1 MQSREPE
8 PTPSVQAFRIS
19 DALRCALLNAPPGP
33 NLACPRESLAG
44 PAWPGPSRLP
54 SVGLWKDAVL
64 QPKDR
69 VALAGWQGLRL
80 AGLVSA
86 RARPGGRAWG
96 IDGLY
101 LPAECRPSGNGRGP
115 TEEPPDCRHHDFSAA
130 ATGSLAL
137 LEELCL
143 AVGQRSAERVFLR
156 LAAGSP
162 ALSLARRSGFVA
174 GCNETLLAGPG
185 RRAGCGAGPTHPL
198 AEDSPEYDRPGA
210 GFRPRRPADDYGL
223 FQLFCAST
231 PVRVRQALGLTFDQ
245 WRDARELDCRRGAT
259 WRRQEWVAEHS
270 GRLVGWVQLTAR
282 GRTAEAEVMAHPDY
296 PELLFRLVDF
306 ALARAPRLRWL
317 VPDYRE
323 AVSDR
328 LRRHGFRETAQ
339 YIMLVKLVAVP
350 ALRYGMA
357 PVEA

>member
-8 PTPSVQAFRIS
+8 PTPSVQSFRIS
-19 DALRCALLNAPPGP
+19 DALRCALLNALRGP

-44 PAWPGPSRLP
+44 TAWPGPGRFP
-54 SVGLWKDAVL
+54 SVGLWKNAVL

-69 VALAGWQGLRL
+69 VALAGWQGIRL

-101 LPAECRPSGNGRGP
+101 LPAECLPTGNGHGLP
-115 TEEPPDCRHHDFSAA
+115 EEHNRRHHDFSAA
-130 ATGSLAL
+130 GTGPLAL
-137 LEELCL
+137 LDELYL
-143 AVGQRSAERVFLR
+143 AVGHRSAERVFLR

-162 ALSLARRSGFVA
+162 ALPLARRSGFVPC
-174 GCNETLLAGPG
+174 GNETLLTGPG
-185 RRAGCGAGPTHPL
+185 RHRASYGNGPTHP
-198 AEDSPEYDRPGA
+198 PEAAPLEYSLPGA
-210 GFRPRRPADDYGL
+210 GFRPRSASDDYGL

-245 WRDARELDCRRGAT
+245 WQDARDLDCRRGAT

-306 ALARAPRLRWL
+306 ALARGPRLRWL

-328 LRRHGFRETAQ
+328 LLRHGFRETAQ